1 MDVLSRYECNGILN
15 TGVNVFWRGVR
26 IVVSDY
32 FVKTQALVEQLKYA
46 LDGDS
51 STSDT
56 GLTEMDIGVNADS
69 VDHIVS
75 PQC

>member
-56 GLTEMDIGVNADS
+56 GLTEIDIGVNADS

>member
-32 FVKTQALVEQLKYA
+32 FVKTQALVEKLKYA

-56 GLTEMDIGVNADS
+56 GLTEMDIWVNADS

>member
-51 STSDT
+51 STSNT

-69 VDHIVS
+69 VDHIFS